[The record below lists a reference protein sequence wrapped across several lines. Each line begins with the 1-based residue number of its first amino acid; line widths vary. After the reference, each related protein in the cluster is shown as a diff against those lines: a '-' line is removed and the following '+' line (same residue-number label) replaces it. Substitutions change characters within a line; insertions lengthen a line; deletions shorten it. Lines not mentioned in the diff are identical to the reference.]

1 MAGMK
6 KVLLGFGLVL
16 GVYLIGRAIA
26 EFFLIDFSDPASYR
40 ADWGG
45 PSLAGVLAV
54 HCGFGLV
61 ALMLIGWAPAAL
73 SGVARTGGTGRK
85 SADHKGWPAPDP
97 CGS

>member
-1 MAGMK
+1 MK

-61 ALMLIGWAPAAL
+61 SLMLIGWGA
-73 SGVARTGGTGRK
+73 GRAIRRR
-85 SADHKGWPAPDP
+85 SDRRHRPEIG
-97 CGS
+97 

>member
-61 ALMLIGWAPAAL
+61 SLMAIGWGASRAIRRRSDRRHRPEI
-73 SGVARTGGTGRK
+73 G
-85 SADHKGWPAPDP
+85 
-97 CGS
+97 

>member
-1 MAGMK
+1 MK
-6 KVLLGFGLVL
+6 KILLGFGLVL

-26 EFFLIDFSDPASYR
+26 EFFVIDFADPASYR

-61 ALMLIGWAPAAL
+61 ALVLIVRGA
-73 SGVARTGGTGRK
+73 GRAIRRR
-85 SADHKGWPAPDP
+85 SDRPHRPEIG
-97 CGS
+97 